1 MEFGLLVVAT
11 SSARVVMAIPPKQWF
26 GGQDRR
32 SILSIVLDL
41 QQRFGSTF
49 YHFDTTPFIFGDT
62 RKQQD
67 AIARLREYKPH
78 LAIAPANYGLRCVV
92 ESEGGTRNVFTDI
105 LEIPLMMVWDHGLFG
120 FPSQILAPLA
130 ETPEESRPGSMHRV
144 SQIIDHP
151 LMCHYPIDSAQV
163 GEMRRLGMLHSDNV
177 QLVPALAFTSFLD
190 FGKKLRSRDYINDVA
205 FVGNVF
211 LSDRYQAKIDPS
223 VSGRCREAVIA
234 GKTANP
240 TAPAWSLLTEHVE
253 ALSASEKAESGLDY
267 DQSYFWHFANDL
279 VGVQCNTHSRM
290 QTLTSIK
297 RNVAF
302 YGAFVDPDG
311 IPRLSESG
319 SIEYKGY
326 VHFSTELPQ
335 VYAGTRILVDVTN
348 AAFISNC
355 STKPMCCFAAGGF
368 SLFDYKPDVAKHL
381 GSDIERV
388 MFKDFDELNAKI
400 DYFLTHEKEREQ
412 LSDHLRDAIR
422 RKSDFTDSVYYP
434 ARQILAERA
443 GSGIWSML
451 KDVGTRVFNSMTGD
465 GPTPVQV
472 GEDPDKPYGPVQR
485 LVEVASLPVIYPN
498 WAGAKLLSQ
507 APIQIVTAD
516 SAWGNS
522 AIFPIA
528 RFDPQNN
535 DTYGALWLEV
545 AVRIVSGH
553 ASLSILLKDDVSID
567 DRVIGVEDGS
577 CILFFPLPAS
587 GMRGLLVRSTEVP
600 SSVLEFTDIALVAEV
615 LPRRTALQKFASR
628 VFGRTADRALPVT
641 EDPDRTMRPVRRLA
655 SIEWLPEISSDWA
668 GAALI
673 SASPV
678 QIQTADSAWGYSAM
692 YPDLNFGASNGAQGT
707 LWLQVK
713 VRMIGGR
720 ASLGLLLQDGA
731 LAEEHAIG
739 IEDGSC
745 TLFFPLSA
753 TPVKGLIIRSA
764 EVPSSVL
771 EVIDMALVTEETLAP
786 PQ

>member
-1 MEFGLLVVAT
+1 MV
-11 SSARVVMAIPPKQWF
+11 IPPKQWF

-32 SILSIVLDL
+32 SILSITLDL
-41 QQRFGSTF
+41 QQRFGTTF
-49 YHFDTTPFIFGDT
+49 YHFDTTPFILGDT

-92 ESEGGTRNVFTDI
+92 ESESGTSNVFTDI

-130 ETPEESRPGSMHRV
+130 ETPEESRPGSMRKV

-177 QLVPALAFTSFLD
+177 QVVPALAFTSFLD
-190 FGKKLRSRDYINDVA
+190 FGRTVRSRDYINDVA

-211 LSDRYQAKIDPS
+211 LSDRYQAKLDRS
-223 VSGRCREAVIA
+223 VSGRCSEAVIA

-240 TAPAWSLLTEHVE
+240 TAAAWTLLTEQME
-253 ALSASEKAESGLDY
+253 ALSSSEKAESRLDY

-279 VGVQCNTHSRM
+279 VGVQCNTRSRM
-290 QTLTSIK
+290 QTLSNIRRK
-297 RNVAF
+297 VAF

-335 VYAGTRILVDVTN
+335 VYARTRILVDVTN

-368 SLFDYKPDVAKHL
+368 SLFDYKPDVIKHL

-388 MFKDFDELNAKI
+388 MFKDFDDLNAKI
-400 DYFLTHEKEREQ
+400 DYFLTHEKERES
-412 LSDHLRDAIR
+412 LADHLREAIQ
-422 RKSDFTDSVYYP
+422 RKSDFTDSVYNP

-443 GSGIWSML
+443 GNGVWSTL
-451 KDVGTRVFNSMTGD
+451 RDVGTRVFNSITGD
-465 GPTPVQV
+465 GPMPVQV
-472 GEDPDKPYGPVQR
+472 GEDPDKPFGSTQR
-485 LVEVASLPVIYPN
+485 LAGVAPLPLIYPN
-498 WAGAKLLSQ
+498 WAGAKLLSE
-507 APIQIVTAD
+507 APMHIVTAD

-522 AIFPIA
+522 AIFPVA
-528 RFDPQNN
+528 KFDLSNQAH
-535 DTYGALWLEV
+535 GSLWLQV
-545 AVRIVSGH
+545 AVRMISGR
-553 ASLSILLKDDVSID
+553 ASLGVLLKDDVVIE
-567 DRVIGVEDGS
+567 DRVIDIEDGS
-577 CILFFPLPAS
+577 CTLFLPLPAS
-587 GMRGLLVRSTEVP
+587 GVRGLLVRSTEVA
-600 SSVLEFTDIALVAEV
+600 SSVLEVTDITLVAEEP
-615 LPRRTALQKFASR
+615 PRRNALQRLTSR
-628 VFGRTADRALPVT
+628 IFSNVADRPAPGN
-641 EDPDRTMRPVRRLA
+641 ENPRGSIGPVRPLA
-655 SIEWLPEISSDWA
+655 SIDVRPAIQPNWP
-668 GAALI
+668 GAKLL
-673 SASPV
+673 STSPV

-692 YPDLNFGASNGAQGT
+692 YPDLSLAERDRSHGSF
-707 LWLQVK
+707 WLRAK
-713 VRMIGGR
+713 VRMISGR
-720 ASLGLLLQDGA
+720 ASLGLLLQDDT
-731 LAEEHAIG
+731 LAEEHGIG

-745 TLFFPLSA
+745 TLFFLLPTA
-753 TPVKGLIIRSA
+753 PVQGLIIRSA

-771 EVIDMALVTEETLAP
+771 EVTDIALVAEEELP
-786 PQ
+786 RP